1 MNVNPEEGMITEAEL
16 NPLTRILNE
25 IEKDKTLNLL
35 QT

>member
-1 MNVNPEEGMITEAEL
+1 MNVNPEVEMITEAEL
-16 NPLTRILNE
+16 DPLTRIFDE